1 MKSFALMPLA
11 AVAAVLAAPAA
22 HANADLVQKKNC
34 MACHALDKKL
44 VGPAYKDVA
53 AKYAKD
59 KDAVAK
65 LSEKIIKG
73 GSGVWGPVPMP
84 ANTQV
89 NEAEAKQLAQW
100 VLTVK

>member
-1 MKSFALMPLA
+1 MKYLVLSLALI
-11 AVAAVLAAPAA
+11 APAA
-22 HANADLVQKKNC
+22 FAQQDLAQKKNC

-59 KDAVAK
+59 KDAVKK
-65 LSEKIIKG
+65 LADKIVKG

-84 ANTQV
+84 PNTTV
-89 NEAEAKQLAQW
+89 TPAEAESLAKW